1 MIEAVLAAAVS
12 LAIRSTSH
20 VQSQQLRL
28 GWTAKYSTIVEEGL
42 SGRIF
47 DLVLRDGRH
56 QRVLYLSPAKPAGV
70 VVMFPGGSGDIGL
83 REDGRIDHG
92 DNFVVRTRL
101 LWVKHGYAVL
111 IPDTIDHAN
120 LRGERSSAQYAAV
133 ILELIEFVRSRA
145 SAPVFIL
152 GTSQGSIAAMNG
164 AAHVPSGS
172 IAGVVLTE
180 SVSRLGGSG
189 ETVFSAFPENVRV
202 PALVVANRVDRCV
215 VAPPEAAPQIAAAMS
230 NSPNV
235 RFEFVN
241 GGIVRS
247 TRACGSLAPHGYF
260 GIETP
265 VVDLIVHWM
274 DDYR

>member
-20 VQSQQLRL
+20 VQSQQLSL
-28 GWTAKYSTIVEEGL
+28 GWTAKYSTLVEEGL
-42 SGRIF
+42 PGRIV

-83 REDGRIDHG
+83 REDGRIHHG

-133 ILELIEFVRSRA
+133 ILELIEFVRSQA
-145 SAPVFIL
+145 SAPAFLL

-164 AAHVPSGS
+164 AAHVPSVS

-189 ETVFSAFPENVRV
+189 ETAFSASPDSVRV
-202 PALVVANRVDRCV
+202 PALVVANRADRCL
-215 VAPPEAAPQIAAAMS
+215 VAASEAAPQIAAAMS

-235 RFEFVN
+235 RVEFVN
-241 GGIVRS
+241 GGMARS
-247 TRACGSLAPHGYF
+247 TRACGSLTPHGYF

-274 DDYR
+274 DEHR

>member
-101 LWVKHGYAVL
+101 LWVKHGYALL

-145 SAPVFIL
+145 SAPVFVL
-152 GTSQGSIAAMNG
+152 GTTRDQ
-164 AAHVPSGS
+164 
-172 IAGVVLTE
+172 
-180 SVSRLGGSG
+180 
-189 ETVFSAFPENVRV
+189 
-202 PALVVANRVDRCV
+202 
-215 VAPPEAAPQIAAAMS
+215 
-230 NSPNV
+230 SP
-235 RFEFVN
+235 
-241 GGIVRS
+241 
-247 TRACGSLAPHGYF
+247 L
-260 GIETP
+260 
-265 VVDLIVHWM
+265 
-274 DDYR
+274 

>member
-1 MIEAVLAAAVS
+1 MIEAASCGRS

-101 LWVKHGYAVL
+101 LWVKHGYALL
-111 IPDTIDHAN
+111 IPDTIDHN
-120 LRGERSSAQYAAV
+120 LRGERKPGCLAV
-133 ILELIEFVRSRA
+133 IRTDRVCALRA
-145 SAPVFIL
+145 SAPVFLL
-152 GTSQGSIAAMNG
+152 GTVWINRRFGAGGRRSI
-164 AAHVPSGS
+164 
-172 IAGVVLTE
+172 IR
-180 SVSRLGGSG
+180 SRRGRFRSSHG
-189 ETVFSAFPENVRV
+189 
-202 PALVVANRVDRCV
+202 LVVAGKRFSPHFQRTSACRHSSSQIGPTDALSHRRRPRRKLR
-215 VAPPEAAPQIAAAMS
+215 PPCQIRRTFVS
-230 NSPNV
+230 NL
-235 RFEFVN
+235 
-241 GGIVRS
+241 S
-247 TRACGSLAPHGYF
+247 T
-260 GIETP
+260 EE
-265 VVDLIVHWM
+265 
-274 DDYR
+274 